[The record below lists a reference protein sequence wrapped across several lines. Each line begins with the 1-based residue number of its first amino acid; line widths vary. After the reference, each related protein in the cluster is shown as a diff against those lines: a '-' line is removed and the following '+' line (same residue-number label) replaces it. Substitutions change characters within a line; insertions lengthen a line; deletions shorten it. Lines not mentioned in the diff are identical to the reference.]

1 MDSSE
6 PKEKPTELPD
16 LEIEYKDARIVVDLA
31 PLEWVAILLSICV
44 LAIGLTM
51 IGIGP
56 FA

>member
-6 PKEKPTELPD
+6 PKQQPTKSPD
-16 LEIEYKDARIVVDLA
+16 VEIEYKDARIVIDLA
-31 PLEWVAILLSICV
+31 PLEWVAILFSICV
-44 LAIGLTM
+44 IAIGLTL